1 MLKGVNRQVV
11 EIPQPE
17 SVYFER
23 VLFFVKP
30 EFSGVSELKLKSSAD
45 GLIKNA
51 TSPPDRKSGSKKY
64 HRLRQAVKFSLAAA
78 AGAVMSAVS
87 LMMFMQ

>member
-17 SVYFER
+17 SDYFER

-30 EFSGVSELKLKSSAD
+30 EYCGMGEAGIREK
-45 GLIKNA
+45 
-51 TSPPDRKSGSKKY
+51 
-64 HRLRQAVKFSLAAA
+64 AAA
-78 AGAVMSAVS
+78 VIRAALPPPGNRNDRFALRLSGLLKTAAAVLLGAGLATAIL
-87 LMMFMQ
+87 LMVR